1 MKPRGSGEGDY
12 DLSPT
17 RQYTVVSKMP
27 KGRRKN
33 AALFLAN
40 SCFISS
46 FFSMIHR
53 PSIRHRYRIE
63 FFLFVLFLYDKLSC
77 VRTVFWGS
85 SAPDPWHFGTDK
97 YLWLMELDHKPIFL
111 RA

>member
-40 SCFISS
+40 SCFIFI
-46 FFSMIHR
+46 FFKDTW
-53 PSIRHRYRIE
+53 PSISIKNF
-63 FFLFVLFLYDKLSC
+63 FFLFLYAKLSY
-77 VRTVFWGS
+77 VRNCFWDFFAVPTQS
-85 SAPDPWHFGTDK
+85 I
-97 YLWLMELDHKPIFL
+97 IF
-111 RA
+111 

>member
-33 AALFLAN
+33 AAQF
-40 SCFISS
+40 
-46 FFSMIHR
+46 
-53 PSIRHRYRIE
+53 
-63 FFLFVLFLYDKLSC
+63 
-77 VRTVFWGS
+77 
-85 SAPDPWHFGTDK
+85 
-97 YLWLMELDHKPIFL
+97 
-111 RA
+111 

>member
-40 SCFISS
+40 SCFIFIFFKDTQHDHLSVLNSS
-46 FFSMIHR
+46 FR
-53 PSIRHRYRIE
+53 
-63 FFLFVLFLYDKLSC
+63 FFLVC
-77 VRTVFWGS
+77 
-85 SAPDPWHFGTDK
+85 
-97 YLWLMELDHKPIFL
+97 
-111 RA
+111 

>member
-40 SCFISS
+40 SCFIFI
-46 FFSMIHR
+46 FFK
-53 PSIRHRYRIE
+53 
-63 FFLFVLFLYDKLSC
+63 D
-77 VRTVFWGS
+77 T
-85 SAPDPWHFGTDK
+85 
-97 YLWLMELDHKPIFL
+97 
-111 RA
+111 